1 MLINAI
7 TDIKPCLAD
16 MDRRRL
22 QGKHF
27 VYLMMDAEK
36 GLYKIGISVNP
47 YQRAQYGRYSSCRL
61 QFFYELPSR
70 TLAAR
75 MESILKGWTNYF
87 GLADYDRSISGEGF
101 RYGTS
106 GEDMSE
112 VRAQYARAFAMAMA
126 SASSVSA
133 GSVQTENLSV
143 DSVQTEIGMA

>member
-27 VYLMMDAEK
+27 VYLMSDAEK
-36 GLYKIGISVNP
+36 GLYKLGMSVNP
-47 YQRAQYGRYSSCRL
+47 YERVHSGRYSSCRL

-70 TLAAR
+70 TLAYC

-112 VRAQYARAFAMAMA
+112 IQAQYARAFAMVMA
-126 SASSVSA
+126 SANTVSA
-133 GSVQTENLSV
+133 GSVQTENLSEP
-143 DSVQTEIGMA
+143 SICTEIALA